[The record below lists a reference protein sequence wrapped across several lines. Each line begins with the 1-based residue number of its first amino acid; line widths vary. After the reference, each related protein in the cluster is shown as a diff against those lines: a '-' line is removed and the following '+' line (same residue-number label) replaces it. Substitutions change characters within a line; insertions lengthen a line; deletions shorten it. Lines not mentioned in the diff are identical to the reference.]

1 MSNIA
6 VFPRN
11 KPEDRLRMVDME
23 SARERLF
30 AVAAQLDRVL
40 AELSREGL
48 RPAGEQLPNTGT

>member
-6 VFPRN
+6 VFPRSN
-11 KPEDRLRMVDME
+11 PEDRLRMVDME
-23 SARERLF
+23 SASLF

>member
-1 MSNIA
+1 
-6 VFPRN
+6 
-11 KPEDRLRMVDME
+11 MVDME

>member
-1 MSNIA
+1 
-6 VFPRN
+6 
-11 KPEDRLRMVDME
+11 MVDME
-23 SARERLF
+23 SASLF